1 MASIILRIILL
12 LMFLGTVSAAW
23 NKPDFIWVPGIFLG
37 MLALT
42 FVRFNA
48 DEKQIS
54 TNTLSESE
62 KVAKLKRSPSD
73 WITALLLLFALV
85 SAFLIVGIV
94 GIDKGRFF
102 IGIAIGIVIYLFLV
116 FTWATIHTKIETKR
130 FNKFLKSLPPEQR
143 LKAID
148 ERFGGML
155 TKLAATPEFKR
166 AEEEFRKRFEGR
178 LKPILDTLETPGPLS
193 FSAQNQLEAK
203 FKELEKELSIKKLK
217 E

>member
-12 LMFLGTVSAAW
+12 LMLLGAFSAAW
-23 NKPDFIWVPGIFLG
+23 HEPEFIWVAGVFLG

-48 DEKQIS
+48 GEKQIS
-54 TNTLSESE
+54 TNTLPESE
-62 KVAKLKRSPSD
+62 KVAKLKRSPLD
-73 WITALLLLFALV
+73 WISALFLLSAVV
-85 SAFLIVGIV
+85 SAFLIVGTV
-94 GIDKGRFF
+94 GIDKGRIY
-102 IGIAIGIVIYLFLV
+102 IGIAMGIVIYVFLV
-116 FTWATIHTKIETKR
+116 LTWAAIHTKIETKR
-130 FNKFLKSLPPEQR
+130 FNKYLKSLPPEQR

-166 AEEEFRKRFEGR
+166 AEEEFRQKFEKH

>member
-1 MASIILRIILL
+1 MASIILRIILMLML
-12 LMFLGTVSAAW
+12 LGAISAAW
-23 NKPDFIWVPGIFLG
+23 HEPEFVWVAGMFLG

-42 FVRFNA
+42 FVRFHA
-48 DEKQIS
+48 DEKKIH
-54 TNTLSESE
+54 TNKLPEPEKITKLNHSLSE
-62 KVAKLKRSPSD
+62 
-73 WITALLLLFALV
+73 
-85 SAFLIVGIV
+85 
-94 GIDKGRFF
+94 
-102 IGIAIGIVIYLFLV
+102 
-116 FTWATIHTKIETKR
+116 R
-130 FNKFLKSLPPEQR
+130 FNKYLQSLPPEPR

-166 AEEEFRKRFEGR
+166 AEEEFRQEFEKR